1 MNLKQHIEIAVDNE
15 FETCY
20 TRKLFKAYL
29 FKSLI
34 LDLTN
39 RDIGF
44 MIGENR
50 KKVGDYLFQMELF
63 LSGVENT
70 MFSVNFETKFNNVRN
85 SCEGYA
91 NILKLQELHEA
102 QERALSSLKR
112 AKEYNILN
120 YLN

>member
-1 MNLKQHIEIAVDNE
+1 MKLQQHIEIAVNNE

-20 TRKLFKAYL
+20 TRKLVKAFL

-39 RDIGF
+39 REIGF

-63 LSGVENT
+63 LSGVENP
-70 MFSVNFETKFNNVRN
+70 MFSGNFETKFNNVRN

-91 NILKLQELHEA
+91 KALNLQELHEA
-102 QERALSSLKR
+102 QESALKSLKR